1 MTFMSNHVHHSI
13 KTVRKKKEYLQNPL
27 RVMGINS
34 TGGYNSNQNHL
45 PKLTPPDT
53 VLTVLLYK
61 LSRSLQEIHQV
72 GTAMTPAV

>member
-1 MTFMSNHVHHSI
+1 
-13 KTVRKKKEYLQNPL
+13 
-27 RVMGINS
+27 MGINS
-34 TGGYNSNQNHL
+34 TGGYNSNQNHF